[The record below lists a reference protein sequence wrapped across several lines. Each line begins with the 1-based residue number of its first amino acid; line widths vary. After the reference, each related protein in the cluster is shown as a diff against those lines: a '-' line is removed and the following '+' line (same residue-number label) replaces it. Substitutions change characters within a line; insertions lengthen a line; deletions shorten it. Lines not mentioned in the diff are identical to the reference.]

1 MKINFLCATLSLF
14 TLCNVYCQEG
24 VIQEVV
30 IIEDIFQ
37 AHRDAL
43 VIKSGLQKRDG
54 FVFSTIISKNTESD
68 AKSNLDRD
76 MVGEVLQATQGF
88 LLAKVAE
95 SLPLTDRSVSVRN
108 VAQKIALSCASQAV
122 EVRSISTVFRDVID
136 GKNVVVQGMPVA
148 EFDRIQIKLE
158 NLVPCIAARAEAGP
172 ISVPE
177 AMILLE
183 LCPENSPLLPR
194 ARGVAVETLSR
205 AYGPGI
211 ELTVRKVWSR
221 EDKCVPQ
228 VALEL
233 WCLSAQQGILAAK
246 DLTQALV
253 PVDLAKVSAIQF
265 EELFAFLGHRMQDPN
280 AIGALVKSLSDD
292 GWRRCAELFPAQPL
306 SISAIHDHAG
316 SKLSSDLRAKIAAT
330 PAMTFLLL
338 TGGGGAID
346 FKSQESQLCKD
357 ARVAFKRN
365 LSDGHFDPKGPPE
378 AAQLLQQDLE
388 AGASYESIIL
398 FSATLLALND
408 PGLAY
413 PLAKTSFIHNP
424 TDPFAGVNLLLAA
437 RALDLRDEVKDL
449 LPKVQAQAKLDDWG
463 SGELKKLHSWLAGDQ
478 PVATPAPDTLTP

>member
-1 MKINFLCATLSLF
+1 M
-14 TLCNVYCQEG
+14 
-24 VIQEVV
+24 
-30 IIEDIFQ
+30 
-37 AHRDAL
+37 
-43 VIKSGLQKRDG
+43 
-54 FVFSTIISKNTESD
+54 TIINLSRKILACLVLILCFPQIVVYGDGDLSIVFIENRDELIKTGIHRFGKFIFSAQSARVDSADTELGLELTNEKI
-68 AKSNLDRD
+68 AFN
-76 MVGEVLQATQGF
+76 ATQGF
-88 LLAKVAE
+88 LLAKVSE
-95 SLPLTDRSVSVRN
+95 SLPLADRSVSVRN

-122 EVRSISTVFRDVID
+122 EVRSISTVFSNVID
-136 GKNVVVQGMPVA
+136 GKNVVVQGMSIA

-158 NLVPCIAARAEAGP
+158 NLVPCIAARAETGP

-211 ELTVRKVWSR
+211 ELTVRRVWSR

-246 DLTQALV
+246 NLTQALV
-253 PVDLAKVSAIQF
+253 PVDPAKISTIQF

-280 AIGALVKSLSDD
+280 AIGALVKSLSVD

-316 SKLSSDLRAKIAAT
+316 SKLSPDLRAKIAAT

-338 TGGGGAID
+338 TGGDGAID

-357 ARVAFKRN
+357 AWVAFKRN
-365 LSDGHFDPKGPPE
+365 ISDGHFDPKGPPE

-424 TDPFAGVNLLLAA
+424 ADPFAGVNLLLAA

-449 LPKVQAQAKLDDWG
+449 LPKVQAQAKLDSWG
-463 SGELKKLHSWLAGDQ
+463 IDELKKLHSWLNGDQ